1 MCEGASKQTPDL
13 KILPHWDPPLRF
25 EIPGSATGLLLY
37 SFIEQDM
44 WIFMWRNILPK
55 KKYSH
60 WLVFLEYQYWYLY
73 KYIYCKSAT
82 QSCKMTT
89 LLHKALWIPS
99 WGMMNW
105 PVSISRRGSTSSRF
119 ALLASRL
126 WRDHRPI
133 FRLLP
138 CTPYTKTSEAALIW
152 LFSSLDFAGV
162 RWCKEWSSVSPV
174 IPSLSSLI
182 DFSTDTRNP
191 DND

>member
-1 MCEGASKQTPDL
+1 MWLQD
-13 KILPHWDPPLRF
+13 WDTARK
-25 EIPGSATGLLLY
+25 
-37 SFIEQDM
+37 
-44 WIFMWRNILPK
+44 RNILPK

-73 KYIYCKSAT
+73 KYIYMYCKSAT